1 MLTKDTFL
9 DAMAGKNAFV
19 KFFAPWC
26 GHCKAMKP
34 AWDDLAKKYEGHAK
48 VGIYDVDCT
57 VENDLCGFPTIKSF
71 TDGEAEAYESGRDL
85 DSLTKH
91 VEENLMTVCTVTD
104 QSECTEEQKKEMNE
118 FLSKTA
124 ADLDKDVKD
133 AEAAVAK
140 AEEDLKNTHEKY
152 RKMWEETRDK
162 MQKEMEPL
170 EGIKKAAQKKVTTI
184 KKVKKAKEAG
194 AGKG

>member
-1 MLTKDTFL
+1 MMKQLLAAVLGMALVAACSATTMLTKDTFL

-57 VENDLCGFPTIKSF
+57 VEKDLCNENDVRGFPTIKSF

-104 QSECTEEQKKEMNE
+104 QSECTEE
-118 FLSKTA
+118 L
-124 ADLDKDVKD
+124 
-133 AEAAVAK
+133 
-140 AEEDLKNTHEKY
+140 
-152 RKMWEETRDK
+152 
-162 MQKEMEPL
+162 QKEMEPL

-194 AGKG
+194 A